1 MAKCT
6 KCNYKWKAKENWSLG
21 FSKKGKDCSNC
32 GHKQYIS
39 AVYLAILQCIKR
51 QWGIFIL
58 LYNLSDLER
67 LTWSLYG
74 HNFPQRNKP

>member
-6 KCNYKWKAKENWSLG
+6 KCNYKWKVKEIWSLG

-39 AVYLAILQCIKR
+39 AKTQRIFTLGYISLIFVPILPFFIK
-51 QWGIFIL
+51 
-58 LYNLSDLER
+58 LSDKDEPL
-67 LTWSLYG
+67 W
-74 HNFPQRNKP
+74 

>member
-6 KCNYKWKAKENWSLG
+6 KCNYKWKAKEIWSLG

-39 AVYLAILQCIKR
+39 AETQQIFTLGYLSLIFVPILPFFIKLCDKDEPL
-51 QWGIFIL
+51 W
-58 LYNLSDLER
+58 
-67 LTWSLYG
+67 
-74 HNFPQRNKP
+74 